1 MSWFLLILAGL
12 LEIVWAITLKNSEG
26 FTRLWP
32 TLLTV
37 TAMLASFGL
46 LGLAMRSLPVSVAYA
61 VWVGIGAV
69 GTAIF
74 GMVVLAEPATTGRL
88 LSVMLIVAG
97 IVGLKL
103 SS

>member
-1 MSWFLLILAGL
+1 MPWFLLFLAGL
-12 LEIVWAITLKNSEG
+12 LEIVWAIALKSSEG

-37 TAMLASFGL
+37 VTMLASFGL
-46 LGLAMRSLPVSVAYA
+46 LGIAMRSLPVSIAYA

-74 GMVVLAEPATTGRL
+74 GIAFLAEPATIGRL
-88 LSVMLIVAG
+88 LSVVLIVAG

-103 SS
+103 TS

>member
-1 MSWFLLILAGL
+1 MPWFLLFLAGL
-12 LEIVWAITLKNSEG
+12 LEIVWAIALKSSEG

-37 TAMLASFGL
+37 VTMLASFGL
-46 LGLAMRSLPVSVAYA
+46 LGIAMRSLPVSVAYA

-74 GMVVLAEPATTGRL
+74 GIAFLAEPATTGRL
-88 LSVMLIVAG
+88 LSVVLIVAG

-103 SS
+103 TS